1 MYCCAT
7 IIRPTLEEYSA
18 ALKELSIK
26 LLSLMAENLKAE
38 PQKLTTMFH
47 HDCTQGMR
55 INYYP
60 SCIQPNK
67 VLGIAPHSDGS
78 ALTLLIQVNDDVH
91 GLQIKKD
98 RQWVPIKPIPGAI
111 IVNIG
116 DVMEV
121 YIANIYTI

>member
-1 MYCCAT
+1 
-7 IIRPTLEEYSA
+7 
-18 ALKELSIK
+18 
-26 LLSLMAENLKAE
+26 MAENLKAE
-38 PQKLTTMFH
+38 PQKLTAMFH

-60 SCIQPNK
+60 PCIQPNK

-78 ALTLLIQVNDDVH
+78 ALTLLIQVNDDIH

-98 RQWVPIKPIPGAI
+98 QQWVPIKPIPGAI

-121 YIANIYTI
+121 YIAQIYGLLSH